1 MLSDKNVPFLDI
13 DNYINQGY
21 NQTICRERQTSKGG
35 RVMKKLLISLLLAVV
50 LTVTFVTPAFA
61 DSEQS
66 RMPGKAAGLGD
77 WLGLWNALYTI
88 IDLLPDTSRAVYV
101 IGGNGFSGTGVING
115 HPPEK
120 HSGGGG
126 F

>member
-1 MLSDKNVPFLDI
+1 
-13 DNYINQGY
+13 
-21 NQTICRERQTSKGG
+21 
-35 RVMKKLLISLLLAVV
+35 MKKLLISLLLAVV

-61 DSEQS
+61 DSEKS

-88 IDLLPDTSRAVYV
+88 IDLLPDTSRAVAVIV
-101 IGGNGFSGTGVING
+101 IGGQ
-115 HPPEK
+115 PPGK
-120 HSGGGG
+120 PGGG